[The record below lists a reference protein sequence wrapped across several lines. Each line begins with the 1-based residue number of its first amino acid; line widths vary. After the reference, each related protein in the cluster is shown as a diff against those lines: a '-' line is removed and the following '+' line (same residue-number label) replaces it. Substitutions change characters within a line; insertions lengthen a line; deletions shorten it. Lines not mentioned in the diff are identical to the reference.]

1 MSLVGHQPPPI
12 FRRGPAPLARLFV
25 FVALCLV
32 LLVADLRFRYLE
44 VLRNA
49 LSVVTYPLQMAAS
62 TPADVVRNATRY
74 FGTLVDV
81 QLENADLR
89 RLQLDAGERLL
100 RFEQLEQ
107 ENLHLRE
114 LLQMSERVQTKSIAA
129 DILYN
134 APDPFARKVILDRGT
149 QQGVEAGLAVVDAN
163 GVIGQVTRV
172 HPVQSEVTLL
182 TDRNQSIPVSVV
194 RNGVRG
200 VLYGV
205 GRGMLEMR
213 HVLAEVD
220 IQPGDRLVTSGL
232 DGIFVPGL
240 PVATVTRVDR
250 DQDAFARI
258 ECEPLAA
265 IERSV
270 QVLVIGR
277 AAYPPPRRRPN
288 PRGNA
293 EPCTRP
299 TVPAASCSRSS
310 SGSST

>member
-1 MSLVGHQPPPI
+1 MPLVGHQPPPI

-25 FVALCLV
+25 FVALCLA

-81 QLENADLR
+81 QLENADLS

-172 HPVQSEVTLL
+172 HPIQAEVTLL

-277 AAYPPPRRRPN
+277 AAYPPPP
-288 PRGNA
+288 PPP
-293 EPCTRP
+293 EPAGGR
-299 TVPAASCSRSS
+299 
-310 SGSST
+310 

>member
-232 DGIFVPGL
+232 DGVFVPGL

-277 AAYPPPRRRPN
+277 AAYPPPP
-288 PRGNA
+288 PPP
-293 EPCTRP
+293 EPAGGR
-299 TVPAASCSRSS
+299 
-310 SGSST
+310 

>member
-1 MSLVGHQPPPI
+1 MSFVGHQPPPI
-12 FRRGPAPLARLFV
+12 FKRGPAPLARLFV
-25 FVALCLV
+25 FVAVCLA

-44 VLRNA
+44 VMRNA

-62 TPADVVRNATRY
+62 TPADVVRNASRY
-74 FGTLVDV
+74 FGTLIDV

-89 RLQLDAGERLL
+89 RHQLGAGERLL
-100 RFEQLEQ
+100 RFEHLEQ
-107 ENLHLRE
+107 ENAHLRE
-114 LLQMSERVQTKSIAA
+114 LLQMSRRVETRSIAA

-134 APDPFARKVILDRGT
+134 APDPFARKVILDRGA
-149 QQGVEAGLAVVDAN
+149 QQGVEPGLAVVDAN

-172 HPVQSEVTLL
+172 HPIQAEVTLL

-213 HVLAEVD
+213 HVLADVD
-220 IQPGDRLVTSGL
+220 IRPGDQLVTSGL
-232 DGIFVPGL
+232 DGVFVPGL
-240 PVATVTRVDR
+240 PVATVTRVNR
-250 DQDAFARI
+250 DADAFARI
-258 ECEPLAA
+258 DCEPLAA

-277 AAYPPPRRRPN
+277 AAYPPPP
-288 PRGNA
+288 PPPPP
-293 EPCTRP
+293 EP
-299 TVPAASCSRSS
+299 
-310 SGSST
+310 SGGR

>member
-1 MSLVGHQPPPI
+1 MPLVGHQPPPI

-25 FVALCLV
+25 FVALYLA

-277 AAYPPPRRRPN
+277 AAYPPPP
-288 PRGNA
+288 PPP
-293 EPCTRP
+293 EPAGGR
-299 TVPAASCSRSS
+299 
-310 SGSST
+310 

>member
-1 MSLVGHQPPPI
+1 MSFVGHQPPPI
-12 FRRGPAPLARLFV
+12 FKRGPAPLARLFV
-25 FVALCLV
+25 FVAVCLA

-44 VLRNA
+44 VMRNA

-62 TPADVVRNATRY
+62 TPADVVRNASRY
-74 FGTLVDV
+74 FGTLIDV

-89 RLQLDAGERLL
+89 RHQLGAGERLL
-100 RFEQLEQ
+100 RFEHLEQ
-107 ENLHLRE
+107 ENAHLRE
-114 LLQMSERVQTKSIAA
+114 LLQMSRRVETRSIAA

-134 APDPFARKVILDRGT
+134 APDPFARKVILDRGA
-149 QQGVEAGLAVVDAN
+149 QQGVEPGLAVVDAN

-172 HPVQSEVTLL
+172 HPIQAEVTLL

-213 HVLAEVD
+213 HVLADVD
-220 IQPGDRLVTSGL
+220 IRPGDQLVTSGL
-232 DGIFVPGL
+232 DGVYVPGL
-240 PVATVTRVDR
+240 PVATVTRVNR
-250 DQDAFARI
+250 DADAFARI

-270 QVLVIGR
+270 QVLVVGR
-277 AAYPPPRRRPN
+277 AAYPPPPPPPEADGGR
-288 PRGNA
+288 
-293 EPCTRP
+293 
-299 TVPAASCSRSS
+299 
-310 SGSST
+310 

>member
-32 LLVADLRFRYLE
+32 LLVADLRFRSLE

-62 TPADVVRNATRY
+62 TPADVVRNASRY

-81 QLENADLR
+81 QLENAELR
-89 RLQLDAGERLL
+89 RHQLGAGERLL

-114 LLQMSERVQTKSIAA
+114 LLQMSQRVQTKSIAA

-149 QQGVEAGLAVVDAN
+149 QQGVEAGLAVLDAN

-277 AAYPPPRRRPN
+277 AAYPPPP
-288 PRGNA
+288 PPP
-293 EPCTRP
+293 EPAGGR
-299 TVPAASCSRSS
+299 
-310 SGSST
+310 

>member
-25 FVALCLV
+25 FVALCLA

-62 TPADVVRNATRY
+62 TPADVVRNASRY

-89 RLQLDAGERLL
+89 RHQLGAGERLL

-107 ENLHLRE
+107 ENQHLRE
-114 LLQMSERVQTKSIAA
+114 LLQMSQRVQTKSIAA

-277 AAYPPPRRRPN
+277 AAYPPPP
-288 PRGNA
+288 PPP
-293 EPCTRP
+293 EPAGGR
-299 TVPAASCSRSS
+299 
-310 SGSST
+310 

>member
-62 TPADVVRNATRY
+62 TPADVVRNASRY

-81 QLENADLR
+81 QLENAELR
-89 RLQLDAGERLL
+89 RHQLGAGERLL

-114 LLQMSERVQTKSIAA
+114 LLQMSQRVQTKSIAA

-149 QQGVEAGLAVVDAN
+149 QQGVEAGLAVLDAN

-258 ECEPLAA
+258 ECEPLAV

-277 AAYPPPRRRPN
+277 AAYPPPP
-288 PRGNA
+288 PPP
-293 EPCTRP
+293 EPAGGR
-299 TVPAASCSRSS
+299 
-310 SGSST
+310 

>member
-25 FVALCLV
+25 FVALCLA

-62 TPADVVRNATRY
+62 TPADVVRNASRY

-81 QLENADLR
+81 QLENAELR
-89 RLQLDAGERLL
+89 RHQLGAGERLL

-107 ENLHLRE
+107 ENQHLRE
-114 LLQMSERVQTKSIAA
+114 LLQMSQRVQTKSIAA

-149 QQGVEAGLAVVDAN
+149 QQGVEAGLAVLDAN

-265 IERSV
+265 VERSV

-277 AAYPPPRRRPN
+277 AAYPPPP
-288 PRGNA
+288 PPP
-293 EPCTRP
+293 EPAGGR
-299 TVPAASCSRSS
+299 
-310 SGSST
+310 

>member
-1 MSLVGHQPPPI
+1 MPLVGHQPPPI

-25 FVALCLV
+25 FVALCLA

-74 FGTLVDV
+74 CGTLVDV

-277 AAYPPPRRRPN
+277 AAYPPPP
-288 PRGNA
+288 PPP
-293 EPCTRP
+293 EPAGGR
-299 TVPAASCSRSS
+299 
-310 SGSST
+310 